1 MAMKEH
7 PFVVTTTFQGDG
19 ETIKYDPTQPGRSDA
34 VGKAFR
40 INEEGKGVLVADGEE
55 IDGKVL
61 EVDDDH
67 KFTGAYMC
75 GGLLFPIGENQT
87 VKRGDKLVGALGPSN
102 AKGYVKAV
110 GTPAALPADLA
121 DLAAADIDTDAEKL
135 TVHNAARTAINSVS
149 ATVGDLVEVTQ
160 GKGNVLEVDTTHALA
175 AFGS

>member
-19 ETIKYDPTQPGRSDA
+19 ETIKYDITKPGRSDA

-40 INEEGKGVLVADGEE
+40 INADGKGVLVADGEA

-67 KFTGAYMC
+67 KFTGAYLF
-75 GGLLFPIGENQT
+75 GGLLLPIGDKQT
-87 VKRGDKLVGALGPSN
+87 VTRGDTLVGALGPSN
-102 AKGYVKAV
+102 AKGYVKAA
-110 GTPAALPADLA
+110 GSITALPTDLA

-135 TVHNAARTAINSVS
+135 AAYNAARTAINSVS
-149 ATVGDLVEVTQ
+149 ATVSDLVTAKK
-160 GKGNVLEVDTTHALA
+160 GKGNVLEVDSTHALV
-175 AFGS
+175 AFGA